1 MRVIIT
7 GGTGLI
13 GRALA
18 EDLLMDG
25 HEVILLSRSPDKRDG
40 NIPAGAQVLGWDGR
54 TSQGWAEA
62 ADGAGAIIN
71 LAGANLSSKRWSDK
85 QKEKLLESRL
95 NPGRAV
101 VEAVEKAVTRPQVV
115 IQSSA
120 VGYYGTRYGDRQVTE
135 KMAPGKDYLSN
146 MCVEWENSTAPVE
159 QYGIRR
165 AVARI
170 GVVLTSDSIA
180 LKRMALPYKLFV
192 GGPLGSGR
200 QWLSWI
206 HLEDQVAALRF
217 LVDNPTAS
225 GPFNLTSP
233 TPVTNSRFG
242 KILGRVLKRPSW
254 FPVPAFLIKTLFG
267 EMATVVLD
275 GQRAVPKRLQ
285 DLGFKFC
292 YPELESA
299 LREIY
304 RK

>member
-18 EDLLMDG
+18 QDLLSDG
-25 HEVILLSRSPDKRDG
+25 HEVVLLSRSPEKQDG
-40 NIPAGAQVLGWDGR
+40 KIPPGAQVLGWDGR

-62 ADGAGAIIN
+62 ADGAGAIVN
-71 LAGANLSSKRWSDK
+71 LASENLSRSRWTDK

-101 VEAVEKAVTRPQVV
+101 VEAVEKSVNMPGVV
-115 IQSSA
+115 VQASA
-120 VGYYGTRYGDRQVTE
+120 VGYYGTKYADRQVTE
-135 KMAPGKDYLSN
+135 KMPPGTDFLSN

-159 QYGIRR
+159 QYGVRR
-165 AVARI
+165 AIARI
-170 GVVLTSDSIA
+170 GVVFTPESIA
-180 LKRMALPYKLFV
+180 LRRMAMPYKLFV

-206 HLEDQVAALRF
+206 HLADQVAALRF
-217 LVDNPTAS
+217 LIDNPNAR
-225 GPFNLTSP
+225 GPYNLSAP
-233 TPVTNSRFG
+233 TPITNSRFG
-242 KILGRVLKRPSW
+242 KILGRVLNRPSW

-267 EMATVVLD
+267 EMGTVVLD

-285 DLGFKFC
+285 DHGFKFR

-299 LREIY
+299 LKEIF

>member
-18 EDLLMDG
+18 QDLLSDG
-25 HEVILLSRSPDKRDG
+25 HEVILLSRSPEKRDKE
-40 NIPAGAQVLGWDGR
+40 IPEGAQVLGWDGR
-54 TSQGWAEA
+54 TSHGWADE
-62 ADGAGAIIN
+62 ADGAGAIVN
-71 LAGANLSSKRWSDK
+71 LAGGNLSSRRWTDK

-101 VEAVEKAVTRPQVV
+101 VEAVEKAVNMPRVV
-115 IQSSA
+115 VQASA
-120 VGYYGTRYGDRQVTE
+120 VGYYGTHYGDRQVTE
-135 KMAPGKDYLSN
+135 KMAPGKDYLAN
-146 MCVEWENSTAPVE
+146 LCVEWEKSTAPLD

-165 AVARI
+165 PVARM
-170 GVVLTSDSIA
+170 GVVLSPESIA

-192 GGPLGSGR
+192 GGPIGSGR

-206 HLEDQVAALRF
+206 HLADLVASLRY
-217 LVDNPTAS
+217 LIENQGAN
-225 GPFNLTSP
+225 GAFNLTAP

-242 KILGRVLKRPSW
+242 KILARVLNRPSW
-254 FPVPAFLIKTLFG
+254 FPVPAFMIKALFG
-267 EMATVVLD
+267 EMATVVLE
-275 GQRAVPKRLQ
+275 GQRAVPKRLL
-285 DLGFKFC
+285 DLGFKFR
-292 YPELESA
+292 YPEIEPA